1 MKKSSHPQIR
11 IIIIAWLSAPIMQSS
26 VDTVTVPAPTSQLN
40 RPNPVSRDDT
50 ATMSKSDKCQAIKMD
65 PLMPSPNLSISYK
78 HSTSHHLKSYLW
90 KETETVCFVPSP
102 SRFTAEIVLLSTL
115 DTRNLICTWQGRGS
129 LACMATTRR
138 SGAQRALQPN
148 DQVYVP
154 DHGIEPIIFPLRVQ
168 IDFLG

>member
-1 MKKSSHPQIR
+1 
-11 IIIIAWLSAPIMQSS
+11 
-26 VDTVTVPAPTSQLN
+26 
-40 RPNPVSRDDT
+40 
-50 ATMSKSDKCQAIKMD
+50 MD

-168 IDFLG
+168 IDFLGWSTRTMGTDNFNFSNRIRTYNKIHIPTKQKTCCYYVSTRHIITKPNWNTSNSRCKLETE